1 VKAAAATVGIMMF
14 GWALVTAA
22 DARHEAKP
30 PQTAYQVL
38 TVAAEAVY
46 DEPDETPYADSLV
59 DWVEVDRQ
67 TDCLWTF
74 LQEHEIE
81 LTLANV
87 ITAGDWTD
95 MHGGACAMIGE
106 DDE

>member
-1 VKAAAATVGIMMF
+1 VRFAVGLLFGMLLVQPETVPV
-14 GWALVTAA
+14 AETAW
-22 DARHEAKP
+22 
-30 PQTAYQVL
+30 QTVVVL
-38 TVAAEAVY
+38 ERVEVAVVAEVV
-46 DEPDETPYADSLV
+46 ETPFADSLV

>member
-1 VKAAAATVGIMMF
+1 VRFAVGLLFGMLLVQPETVPVAETA
-14 GWALVTAA
+14 WQTVVALERV
-22 DARHEAKP
+22 E
-30 PQTAYQVL
+30 
-38 TVAAEAVY
+38 VAVVAEVV
-46 DEPDETPYADSLV
+46 ETPFADSLV